1 MPNQPRVLKN
11 EVLEKLK
18 KEKLK
23 KETLKSFDPRP
34 KVFNEN
40 KVKELINKK
49 FGSPV
54 LNRKVGGTVKS
65 KKKK

>member
-40 KVKELINKK
+40 KVKVINYEK
-49 FGSPV
+49 
-54 LNRKVGGTVKS
+54 L
-65 KKKK
+65 

>member
-1 MPNQPRVLKN
+1 MPNQPRVLKK

-23 KETLKSFDPRP
+23 KETLKDFDPRL

-54 LNRKVGGTVKS
+54 LNRRGGTVKS